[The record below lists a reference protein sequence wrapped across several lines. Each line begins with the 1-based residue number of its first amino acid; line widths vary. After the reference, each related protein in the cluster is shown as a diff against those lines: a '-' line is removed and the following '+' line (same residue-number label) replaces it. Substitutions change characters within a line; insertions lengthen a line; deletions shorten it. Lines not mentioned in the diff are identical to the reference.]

1 MSGLLGAQLALANRA
16 NNIIQ
21 YWSPSLS
28 GFVIKLGMTSNE
40 GKTDGAAVPGTAAGA
55 DPKLYSGSF
64 EWTGG
69 PFYASYG
76 YEKNKDSIGNGAATQ
91 GPDGTRPATPGKY
104 TTGPGPGA

>member
-55 DPKLYSGSF
+55 DPKLYSGALEGS
-64 EWTGG
+64 GG
-69 PFYASYG
+69 PFYASDG
-76 YEKNKDSIGNGAATQ
+76 YEEHKGSISNVCPAQ
-91 GPDGTRPATPGKY
+91 GTREVRSGGSAQFAT
-104 TTGPGPGA
+104 GALHG